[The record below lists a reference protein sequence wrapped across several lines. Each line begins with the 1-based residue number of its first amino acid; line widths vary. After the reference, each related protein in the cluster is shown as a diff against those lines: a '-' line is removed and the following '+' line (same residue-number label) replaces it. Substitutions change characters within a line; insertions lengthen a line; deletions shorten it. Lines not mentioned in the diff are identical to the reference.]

1 MCVFKKDCMQNKSC
15 FRTHI
20 INNYQFAVLLQHVLR
35 EAYYKR
41 NNKALHSRKNKTVQL
56 IAGIGV
62 INMPVC
68 TIVFY

>member
-1 MCVFKKDCMQNKSC
+1 MCVFKKNCMQNKSC

-20 INNYQFAVLLQHVLR
+20 INNYPFAVLLQHVLR
-35 EAYYKR
+35 EAYYKG

-56 IAGIGV
+56 ITGIGV

>member
-1 MCVFKKDCMQNKSC
+1 MQNKSC
-15 FRTHI
+15 FRTRI
-20 INNYQFAVLLQHVLR
+20 IDNYQFAVLLHVLR

-41 NNKALHSRKNKTVQL
+41 NNKAVHSSKNKTVQL
-56 IAGIGV
+56 ITGIGV